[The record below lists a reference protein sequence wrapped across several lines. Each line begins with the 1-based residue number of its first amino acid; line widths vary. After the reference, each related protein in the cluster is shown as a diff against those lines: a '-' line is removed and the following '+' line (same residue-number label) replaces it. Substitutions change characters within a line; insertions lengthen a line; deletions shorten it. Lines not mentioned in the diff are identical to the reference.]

1 MKLRLTAI
9 AIMGWCSVAIAQDD
23 PARTLFTNVHV
34 FDGVNEARIEN
45 ANVLVEGNLIKSV
58 STDPIDA
65 AGAEAGDE
73 FVAHQQAR

>member
-23 PARTLFTNVHV
+23 PARALFTNVHV

-45 ANVLVEGNLIKSV
+45 ANVLVEGNLIKSSV
-58 STDPIDA
+58 CRDFLNTLRERK
-65 AGAEAGDE
+65 GGKG
-73 FVAHQQAR
+73 QT